1 MGCQPGNYVT
11 APHDRRQ
18 YTAGRVTGARPR
30 APRYTPGGSTAGL
43 VAAGDLTTCL
53 SARMAPM
60 APLIDR
66 VLPAAAT
73 AAFCAKWGVSE
84 LYVFGS
90 AARGELRDDSD
101 LDVAVRFRQGTRY
114 SLFELIDM
122 KDELT
127 AIAGRA
133 VDLFTIRGIEHMPN
147 LVRRQAILDSLELVH
162 AA

>member
-1 MGCQPGNYVT
+1 
-11 APHDRRQ
+11 
-18 YTAGRVTGARPR
+18 
-30 APRYTPGGSTAGL
+30 
-43 VAAGDLTTCL
+43 
-53 SARMAPM
+53 M
-60 APLIDR
+60 APLMDR
-66 VLPAAAT
+66 VLPASAT
-73 AAFCAKWGVSE
+73 SAFCAKWGVSE